1 MAEVDPRIKEFLASQ
16 GEPQGQDP
24 RIKEFLARQNK
35 TSAMPETPAQVLN
48 KSSDIPWEDRIAVKN
63 FGGSTQDQLD
73 YLKQKN
79 AERGGGLEI
88 STVGDEIVARKPGDK
103 NWKKLDPTGI
113 TSPQEAVQD
122 LTDLGYDLVDA
133 TLSTVATGASGLA
146 GGILGGGVGAIPAA
160 LAGGGAASAG
170 LELVRQAIGKYAF
183 GKEGPVKE
191 ISGSDI
197 AISGALGALPVPFV
211 GGGSS
216 SKQITKAIENP
227 SFVRRILEKAKIES
241 IPEVDEFGKAIKIT
255 NAQKRMA
262 KDILSEGQ
270 EGFLSKLPKS
280 AISGVS
286 GVPSDALSTATDK
299 ANKETIQDLFKV
311 GGLKLNPNKTYTN
324 LDLSDWLEKGGTDAV
339 GRVAEKEALKVN
351 TALDK
356 TGKLIGKALDVAD
369 KEGKKIELTPF
380 RQPFDDLFMQL
391 DSAAKESDSLA
402 LREAADKITAL
413 KDKYFKEGI
422 NEVSPKTA
430 FTLKNELADL
440 IDFSRGPLQVSSQL
454 EAAIKTAEGGLRNA
468 IYNKIEGKGLQKA
481 YKEHM
486 DIKEGI
492 YKFFRNKD
500 IAMNTLKN
508 PESLRYPSLKSDIK
522 RFDQKYKANLSGL
535 SDVAVTWKYFGRP
548 PTQPL
553 VGGGSNQWWRGA
565 GAGAALGG
573 ALGTAIAGP
582 MGAPVGMALG
592 GLAGAFATSPLAIKK
607 GLLQPETA
615 VSRMAESVAGLPG
628 VRQTLAVP
636 GQLQRKLPLG
646 LQALPS
652 AQGISQFTQETGA
665 IPSAWDLMW
674 QLNQG
679 EQK

>member
-1 MAEVDPRIKEFLASQ
+1 MAELDPRIKEILARQ

-24 RIKEFLARQNK
+24 RIKEILARQNK
-35 TSAMPETPAQVLN
+35 ASAMPETPAQVLN
-48 KSSDIPWEDRIAVKN
+48 ESSDIPWEDRIAVKN
-63 FGGSTQDQLD
+63 FGGDTQDQLN

-122 LTDLGYDLVDA
+122 LTDVGYDLVDA
-133 TLSTVATGASGLA
+133 TLSTLATGFSGLG
-146 GGILGGGVGAIPAA
+146 GGIATGGVGAIPSAM
-160 LAGGGAASAG
+160 AGGAAASAG
-170 LELVRQAIGKYAF
+170 LEAVKQAIGK
-183 GKEGPVKE
+183 GIGTRKEF
-191 ISGSDI
+191 SGSDV

-211 GGGSS
+211 GGGAS

-227 SFVRRILEKAKIES
+227 GIVRRILEKAQIES

-255 NAQKRMA
+255 NDQKRMA
-262 KDILSEGQ
+262 KNILSEGQ

-280 AISGVS
+280 VVSGVS
-286 GVPSDALSTATDK
+286 GVPSDALSAATDK

-324 LDLSDWLEKGGTDAV
+324 LELSDWLEKGGTDAV

-351 TALDK
+351 VALNK
-356 TGKLIGKALDVAD
+356 TGKLIGKALDVAE
-369 KEGKKIELTPF
+369 KEGKKIELAPY

-402 LREAADKITAL
+402 LREAADKIATL
-413 KDKYFKEGI
+413 KDKYFKEGV

-454 EAAIKTAEGGLRNA
+454 EATIKTAEDGLRKA
-468 IYNKIEGKGLQKA
+468 IYDKIEGTGLQKA

-492 YKFFRNKD
+492 YKFFKNKD
-500 IAMNTLKN
+500 TAMNTLKN
-508 PESLRYPSLKSDIK
+508 PETLRYPSLKSEIK

-548 PTQPL
+548 PTQPI

-592 GLAGAFATSPLAIKK
+592 GLAGSFATSPLAIKK

-615 VSRMAESVAGLPG
+615 VSRMAEGVAGLPG

-636 GQLQRKLPLG
+636 GQLQRQLPLG
-646 LQALPS
+646 LQSLPS
-652 AQGISQFTQETGA
+652 AQGIAQFTQETNA

>member
-1 MAEVDPRIKEFLASQ
+1 MAEVDPRIKEFLARQ
-16 GEPQGQDP
+16 EEPQGQDP

-35 TSAMPETPAQVLN
+35 ASAMPETPAQVLN
-48 KSSDIPWEDRIAVKN
+48 ESSDIPWEDRIAVKN
-63 FGGSTQDQLD
+63 FGGDTQDQLN

-88 STVGDEIVARKPGDK
+88 SNVGDDIVARKPGEK

-122 LTDLGYDLVDA
+122 LTDVGYDLVDA
-133 TLSTVATGASGLA
+133 TLSTLATGFSG
-146 GGILGGGVGAIPAA
+146 LGGGIATGGAGAIPAA
-160 LAGGGAASAG
+160 MAGSAAASAG
-170 LELVRQAIGKYAF
+170 LEGIKQAIGKRL
-183 GKEGPVKE
+183 GTRKEF
-191 ISGSDI
+191 SGSDI

-211 GGGSS
+211 GGGAS

-227 SFVRRILEKAKIES
+227 GIVRRILEKAQIES

-255 NAQKRMA
+255 NDQKRMA
-262 KDILSEGQ
+262 KNILSEGQ

-280 AISGVS
+280 VVSGVS
-286 GVPSDALSTATDK
+286 GVPSDALSAATDK

-324 LDLSDWLEKGGTDAV
+324 LELSDWLEKGGTDAV

-351 TALDK
+351 VALNK
-356 TGKLIGKALDVAD
+356 TGKLIGKALDVAE
-369 KEGKKIELTPF
+369 KEGKKIELAPY

-402 LREAADKITAL
+402 LREAADKIATL
-413 KDKYFKEGI
+413 KDKYFKEGV

-454 EAAIKTAEGGLRNA
+454 EATIKTAEGGLRKA
-468 IYNKIEGKGLQKA
+468 IYDKIEGTGLQKA

-492 YKFFRNKD
+492 YKFFKNKD
-500 IAMNTLKN
+500 TAMNTLKN
-508 PESLRYPSLKSDIK
+508 PETLRYPSLKSEIK

-548 PTQPL
+548 PTQPI

-592 GLAGAFATSPLAIKK
+592 GLAGSFATSPLAIKK

-615 VSRMAESVAGLPG
+615 VSRMAEGVAGLPG

-636 GQLQRKLPLG
+636 EQLQRQLPLS

-652 AQGISQFTQETGA
+652 AQGIAQFTQETNA

>member
-1 MAEVDPRIKEFLASQ
+1 MAEVDPRIKEFLANQ
-16 GEPQGQDP
+16 GQPQGQDP

-35 TSAMPETPAQVLN
+35 ASAMPEAPAQVLN
-48 KSSDIPWEDRIAVKN
+48 ESSDIPWEDRIAVKN
-63 FGGSTQDQLD
+63 FGGDTQDQLN

-88 STVGDEIVARKPGDK
+88 STVGDEIVAKKPGEK

-113 TSPQEAVQD
+113 TSPGEAIQD
-122 LTDLGYDLVDA
+122 LTDIGYDLIDA
-133 TLSTVATGASGLA
+133 TLSTIATGASGLG
-146 GGILGGGVGAIPAA
+146 GGIATGGAGAIPAA
-160 LAGGGAASAG
+160 MAGGAAASAG
-170 LELVRQAIGKYAF
+170 LEAVKQAIGK
-183 GKEGPVKE
+183 GLGTRKEF
-191 ISGSDI
+191 SGSDI

-211 GGGSS
+211 GGGAS

-227 SFVRRILEKAKIES
+227 GIVRRILEKAQIES

-262 KDILSEGQ
+262 KDILSKSQ
-270 EGFLSKLPKS
+270 EGVISKLPKG
-280 AISGVS
+280 ILGGVS
-286 GVPSDALSTATDK
+286 GIPSDALSTATDK

-311 GGLKLNPNKTYTN
+311 GGLKLNPNKQYTN
-324 LDLSDWLEKGGTDAV
+324 LELSDWLEKGGTDAV

-351 TALDK
+351 TALNK
-356 TGKLIGKALDVAD
+356 TGKLIDKALDVAE
-369 KEGKKIELTPF
+369 KEGKKVELAPY
-380 RQPFDDLFMQL
+380 RQPFDDLFLQL

-402 LREAADKITAL
+402 LKEAAEKIATL
-413 KDKYFKEGI
+413 KDKYFKEGV
-422 NEVSPKTA
+422 NEVSPRTA

-468 IYNKIEGKGLQKA
+468 IYDKIEGTGLQKA

-492 YKFFRNKD
+492 YKFFKNKD
-500 IAMNTLKN
+500 TAMNTLKN
-508 PESLRYPSLKSDIK
+508 PETLRYPSLKSDIK

-548 PTQPL
+548 PAQAI
-553 VGGGSNQWWRGA
+553 VGGGSGQFWRGA
-565 GAGAALGG
+565 GAGAFAGGAVAKALGLPTEIG
-573 ALGTAIAGP
+573 AG
-582 MGAPVGMALG
+582 LG
-592 GLAGAFATSPLAIKK
+592 GLSGSFATSPLAIKK
-607 GLLQPETA
+607 GLLKPEIA
-615 VSRMAESVAGLPG
+615 ASRVTEGVAGLPG
-628 VRQTLAVP
+628 VRQTLAAP
-636 GQLQRKLPLG
+636 GQLQRQLPLG
-646 LQALPS
+646 LQAVPS
-652 AQGISQFTQETGA
+652 AQGIAQFTQETGA

>member
-1 MAEVDPRIKEFLASQ
+1 MAEVDPRIKEFLANQ
-16 GEPQGQDP
+16 GQPQGQDP

-35 TSAMPETPAQVLN
+35 ASAMPEAPAQVLN
-48 KSSDIPWEDRIAVKN
+48 ESSDIPWEDRIAVKN

-88 STVGDEIVARKPGDK
+88 SAVGDEIVARKPGEK

-113 TSPQEAVQD
+113 TSPEEAIQD
-122 LTDLGYDLVDA
+122 LTDVGYDLADA
-133 TLSTVATGASGLA
+133 ALSTIATGASGLA
-146 GGILGGGVGAIPAA
+146 GGIFGGGVGAIPAA
-160 LAGGGAASAG
+160 MAGGAAASAG
-170 LELVRQAIGKYAF
+170 LEGIRQAIGKYAF

-191 ISGSDI
+191 ISGTDI
-197 AISGALGALPVPFV
+197 AISGGLGALPVPFV
-211 GGGSS
+211 GGGAS

-227 SFVRRILEKAKIES
+227 SFVRRILEKAQIES

-262 KDILSEGQ
+262 KDILSQSQ
-270 EGFLSKLPKS
+270 EGVISKLPKG
-280 AISGVS
+280 ILGGVS
-286 GVPSDALSTATDK
+286 GIPSDALSTATEK
-299 ANKETIQDLFKV
+299 AKTETIQDLFKV
-311 GGLKLNPNKTYTN
+311 GGLKLNPNKQYTN
-324 LDLSDWLEKGGTDAV
+324 LELSDWLEKGGTDAI
-339 GRVAEKEALKVN
+339 GRVAEKEALRVN
-351 TALDK
+351 TALNK
-356 TGKLIGKALDVAD
+356 TGKLIDKALDVAE
-369 KEGKKIELTPF
+369 KEGKKVELAPY

-402 LREAADKITAL
+402 LKEAADKIATL
-413 KDKYFKEGI
+413 KDKYFKEGV
-422 NEVSPKTA
+422 NEVSPRTA
-430 FTLKNELADL
+430 FALKNELADL

-468 IYNKIEGKGLQKA
+468 IYKKIEGTGLQKA

-492 YKFFRNKD
+492 YKFFKNKD
-500 IAMNTLKN
+500 TAMNTLKN
-508 PESLRYPSLKSDIK
+508 PETLRYPSLKSEIK

-548 PTQPL
+548 PAQAI
-553 VGGGSNQWWRGA
+553 VGGGSGQFWRGA
-565 GAGAALGG
+565 GAGAFAGGAAATALGLPPEVG
-573 ALGTAIAGP
+573 AG
-582 MGAPVGMALG
+582 LG
-592 GLAGAFATSPLAIKK
+592 GLAGSFVTSPLAIKR
-607 GLLQPETA
+607 GLLKPEMA
-615 VSRMAESVAGLPG
+615 ASRLAEGVAGLPG

-636 GQLQRKLPLG
+636 GQLQRQLPLG

-652 AQGISQFTQETGA
+652 AQGIAQFTQETGA